1 MVWMEASWL
10 RTNVSR
16 YISFTDLNK
25 HTKGNGNTIQWT
37 NNFDSI
43 QNRFSVEHASIWH
56 CYIRYLL
63 TVRFISHVNDTRN
76 KSTHTFF
83 ISKNQTR
90 VCSCILW
97 AACSSVVY
105 IQTFPLTWPL
115 SLSSPFWL
123 YLFFPLVCIDA
134 LVIFQLVPHSIVLA
148 FHARHSNR

>member
-43 QNRFSVEHASIWH
+43 QNRFSVEHASVWH

-97 AACSSVVY
+97 AACSSIY
-105 IQTFPLTWPL
+105 KLFHSLGLSHYLLLFGFIYFFHSFASMLWLFSNLYRIQL
-115 SLSSPFWL
+115 
-123 YLFFPLVCIDA
+123 C
-134 LVIFQLVPHSIVLA
+134 
-148 FHARHSNR
+148 